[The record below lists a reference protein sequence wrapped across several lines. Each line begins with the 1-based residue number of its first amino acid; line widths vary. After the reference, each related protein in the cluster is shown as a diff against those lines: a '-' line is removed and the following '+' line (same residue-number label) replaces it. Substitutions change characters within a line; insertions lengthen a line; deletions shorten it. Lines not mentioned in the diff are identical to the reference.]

1 MNQDWLTKRVLND
14 LDSVPTEP
22 SSDYEYLSYS
32 QAEAIVDE
40 TLNFLG
46 AHSNTHESEIE
57 YKYIKGHR
65 KRLAHTLS
73 MIPKA
78 SNEKQRC
85 LDVGSYGYMG
95 LWLTMHLGYAEVI
108 GIEWHPDVQEEI
120 IHREICL
127 NDDSIE
133 FKSYNFDITQSEWPI
148 SEEFDTVLFLEVL
161 EHINQDPMGV
171 MERIHQRLKLDGTL
185 VMSVPNAI
193 SYKAFHEFLV
203 GMPPWTYWFYEPDL
217 SHEPRHCFEYTPIV
231 FKTLIGSA
239 GMRENAFRTIYAYSD
254 PEKERETLEIASSF
268 GIDVGSF
275 GETMIIHAT
284 KTCDQIQVRHPDVLY
299 SPDGYYKNVF
309 PLLQERLQNAIEHYR
324 KHTDNS
330 DERRDFQNQ
339 LSDQR
344 QLLTT
349 REETISDLNQ
359 EISREQSQSTEVKEQ
374 LSSLLFTCDVELSK
388 QREMQSEIDRK
399 TEEQEALTLKLQ
411 QTKNWALTL
420 QKEKQELK
428 AKVNELLFTCD
439 CFLKKEQEQDSQA
452 KAVQIESKSAFDAR
466 DHALS
471 LVQDTNNWAESL
483 SKENADLTNQVNELL
498 FACDCYLQQ
507 INDPQRC
514 VQVVRERRFRAA
526 LETSKSVAR
535 KTPVLRTALRPVYR
549 STKKF
554 IKRRI

>member
-1 MNQDWLTKRVLND
+1 MNQDWLTQRVLKD

-22 SSDYEYLSYS
+22 NTDHDYLSYE

-40 TLNFLG
+40 TLNYLG
-46 AHSNTHESEIE
+46 AHSNSHELETE
-57 YKYIKGHR
+57 YTYIKGHR

-78 SNEKQRC
+78 NVEGQRC

-95 LWLTMHLGYAEVI
+95 LWLTIYLGYSEVI
-108 GIEWHPDVQEEI
+108 GIEWHPDVEDKI
-120 IHREICL
+120 IHREIRL
-127 NDDSIE
+127 NDKSTQ
-133 FKSYNFDITQSEWPI
+133 FKSYNFDITQSVWPI
-148 SEEFDTVLFLEVL
+148 DEEFDTVLFLEVL

-171 MERIHQRLKLDGTL
+171 MAQIHERLKLDGTL
-185 VMSVPNAI
+185 MMSVPNAI
-193 SYKAFHEFLV
+193 SYKAFHEFLA

-239 GMRENAFRTIYAYSD
+239 GMQENAFKTIYAYSEVANEQD
-254 PEKERETLEIASSF
+254 TIEIASAF
-268 GIDVGSF
+268 GIDVDSF

-284 KTCDQIQVRHPDVLY
+284 KNCEDIQVRYPDVLY
-299 SPDGYYKNVF
+299 SPDGYYKNVY
-309 PLLQERLQNAIEHYR
+309 PLLRNRLQKAIEHYR
-324 KHTDNS
+324 DHTDNS
-330 DERRDFQNQ
+330 AELEDLKEQV
-339 LSDQR
+339 
-344 QLLTT
+344 TT
-349 REETISDLNQ
+349 RNEDISNLKDLLSQ
-359 EISREQSQSTEVKEQ
+359 EHAHAADVKEQ
-374 LSSLLFTCDVELSK
+374 LNSLLYTCDVELSK
-388 QREMQSEIDRK
+388 QRELQADIENHESKLQHIEDEKAKI
-399 TEEQEALTLKLQ
+399 ELKLK
-411 QTKNWALTL
+411 QTRTWALTL
-420 QKEKQELK
+420 QKEKQDLNM
-428 AKVNELLFTCD
+428 KVNELLFTCD
-439 CFLKKEQEQDSQA
+439 CFLKKEQENESLA
-452 KAVQIESKSAFDAR
+452 KAVEIESKTAYEAR

-471 LVQDTNNWAESL
+471 LVQDSNNWAESL

-526 LETSKSVAR
+526 LETSKAVAR